1 MRLKVKWGK
10 VHLPPVEFL
19 SGSLSTIWLAQFSV
33 VQYSH
38 SDSSSPNLLPC
49 HTNGFMTLILILG
62 QLGHMAGL
70 P

>member
-1 MRLKVKWGK
+1 MKWGE

-38 SDSSSPNLLPC
+38 SDSGRPNIPLC
-49 HTNGFMTLILILG
+49 HTNGFMTLIWS
-62 QLGHMAGL
+62 QLGHMVGL